1 MTMLLDRLYRVTLT
15 IIATKQSTTELFA
28 YHSGGYKR
36 FEELRELHNLTEDM
50 FRYDQDHDEEIFSDN
65 NVVLTFD
72 YIPDSLTIETSDIC
86 YSR

>member
-1 MTMLLDRLYRVTLT
+1 MKMLLDRLYRVTLT
-15 IIATKQSTTELFA
+15 MIATKESTTELYA
-28 YHSGGYKR
+28 HHSRGYKR
-36 FEELRELHNLTEDM
+36 FEELKDLHNLTEDM
-50 FRYDQDHDEEIFSDN
+50 FRYDPERDQEIFSNN